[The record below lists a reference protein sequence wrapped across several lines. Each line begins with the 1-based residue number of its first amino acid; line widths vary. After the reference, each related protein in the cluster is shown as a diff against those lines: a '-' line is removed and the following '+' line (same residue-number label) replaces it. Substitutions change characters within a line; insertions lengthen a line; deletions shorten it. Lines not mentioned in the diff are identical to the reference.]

1 MAELEYQSIFLT
13 DENNWCIGIDGE
25 KVINGSKIQLQEST
39 EEDGQ
44 MWHYDGTHLRNKIN
58 PKKVLTV
65 AKKGG
70 IKDGAI
76 LWMWTPKEKL
86 ADLQHWVYD
95 EEEGFLKLK
104 SSEDGLCISIQEGP
118 FAVCWHT
125 HDGIFGEFYW
135 DRAQADAKFKEM
147 NGGPHATVMYDRNI
161 EIQRA
166 YGARSARGF
175 LHEWATTEFEDTEG
189 EIRAEGRPIELGVG
203 EGTNQHWSIEWE
215 NPEEEEEMAE
225 YDDIVVGDP
234 DEDGFVEVVIGPHLV
249 QREDGEDVEPKRFTC
264 PSEIPDGVYEIQPE
278 DRVNPDYADSGDSF
292 RVEVEGDSLI
302 CTRTDREGYGWGMNL
317 AVRLPLFNEEEVEAA
332 EEEEEVAEEEE
343 EPEVDPM
350 DLAEAI
356 MEMRDII
363 KEAFGDEEK
372 MMEILNV
379 VDSIDSLEGAVSE
392 AVQAAADEFVAGNDI
407 LTKSGSIEKPV
418 AKIMED
424 YVLAYEA
431 KMEEKIQELI
441 DAVFGEFAQ
450 NFMEAAIDQCED
462 SEDNMNEVVEEMVN
476 EEAEEFVEGDD
487 FLSAKG
493 VPEGCLDEHLAATQE
508 AFTNEFVERATNEQE
523 AAVVAAAATLY
534 AECTT
539 ARNTQ
544 YLFEMGRESVDQEE
558 FDKTPVEEALQ
569 ALVERV
575 EEIAE
580 LDVGRLEAG
589 ERENALAFWKG
600 ARAYALE
607 EASYLRT
614 RADRTEQKGS
624 RHPSESYSQIR
635 AIEGNVEK
643 RLEALTIYYD
653 DDTFRK
659 YGVDD
664 QVSFNIITEEL
675 EPGEKIVRI
684 DCWDTKHRDSVAE
697 GIRFHTSNDREI
709 SFIGKK
715 AKGLFGLDSIDHKW
729 RDDGDYI
736 IEMEWG
742 ERDNQYHPEGA
753 VYRSNDHKPGG
764 DWEEAVD
771 EWRFVGNKLVY
782 TLEGRTS
789 YFIPLP
795 WETLKIENGMML
807 VDARLM
813 DN

>member
-1 MAELEYQSIFLT
+1 MADLEYQSIFLT
-13 DENNWCIGIDGE
+13 DENNWCIGIDGS

-44 MWHYDGTHLRNKIN
+44 MWNYDGTYLRNKIN

-70 IKDGAI
+70 IKDGAN
-76 LWMWTPKEKL
+76 LWMWSPKDKL

-118 FAVCWHT
+118 FAVSWHT
-125 HDGIFGEFYW
+125 HEGAFGEIFW

-147 NGGPHATVMYDRNI
+147 NGGPYATVMYDRNI

-166 YGARSARGF
+166 YGARQVRGF
-175 LHEWATTEFEDTEG
+175 LHEWATTEFQDIEG

-225 YDDIVVGDP
+225 
-234 DEDGFVEVVIGPHLV
+234 
-249 QREDGEDVEPKRFTC
+249 
-264 PSEIPDGVYEIQPE
+264 
-278 DRVNPDYADSGDSF
+278 
-292 RVEVEGDSLI
+292 
-302 CTRTDREGYGWGMNL
+302 
-317 AVRLPLFNEEEVEAA
+317 EEEVEAA

-343 EPEVDPM
+343 EVAEEEEEVEEEEEEPEVDPM

-356 MEMRDII
+356 TEMRDQI

-372 MMEILNV
+372 MMEILNA
-379 VDSIDSLEGAVSE
+379 VDSMDSLEGAVSE

-424 YVLAYEA
+424 YVPAYEA

-450 NFMEAAIDQCED
+450 NFMEAAIDECED
-462 SEDNMNEVVEEMVN
+462 SEDNMNEVVEEMVK

-493 VPEGCLDEHLAATQE
+493 VPEGSLDEHLAATQE
-508 AFTNEFVERATNEQE
+508 AFINEFVERATNEQE
-523 AAVVAAAATLY
+523 AEVVAAAATLY

-558 FDKTPVEEALQ
+558 FDKSPVEEALQ

-600 ARAYALE
+600 ARSYALE

-664 QVSFNIITEEL
+664 QVSFNITTEEL

-742 ERDNQYHPEGA
+742 ERDNKYHPEGA

-795 WETLKIENGMML
+795 WETLKIESGMML

>member
-1 MAELEYQSIFLT
+1 MADLEYQSIFLT
-13 DENNWCIGIDGE
+13 DENNWCIGIDGS

-44 MWHYDGTHLRNKIN
+44 MWNYDGTYLRNKIN

-70 IKDGAI
+70 IKDGAN
-76 LWMWTPKEKL
+76 LWMWSPKDKL

-118 FAVCWHT
+118 FAVSWHT
-125 HDGIFGEFYW
+125 HEGAFGEIFW

-147 NGGPHATVMYDRNI
+147 NGGPYATVMYDRNI

-166 YGARSARGF
+166 YGARQVRGF
-175 LHEWATTEFEDTEG
+175 LHEWATTEFQDIEG

-225 YDDIVVGDP
+225 
-234 DEDGFVEVVIGPHLV
+234 
-249 QREDGEDVEPKRFTC
+249 
-264 PSEIPDGVYEIQPE
+264 
-278 DRVNPDYADSGDSF
+278 
-292 RVEVEGDSLI
+292 
-302 CTRTDREGYGWGMNL
+302 
-317 AVRLPLFNEEEVEAA
+317 EEEVEAA

-343 EPEVDPM
+343 EVEEEEEEPEVDPM

-356 MEMRDII
+356 TEMRDQI

-372 MMEILNV
+372 MMEILNA
-379 VDSIDSLEGAVSE
+379 VDSMDSLEGAVSE

-424 YVLAYEA
+424 YVPAYEA

-450 NFMEAAIDQCED
+450 NFMEAAIDECED
-462 SEDNMNEVVEEMVN
+462 SEDNMNEVVEEMVK

-493 VPEGCLDEHLAATQE
+493 VPEGSLDEHLAATQE
-508 AFTNEFVERATNEQE
+508 AFINEFVERATNEQE
-523 AAVVAAAATLY
+523 AEVVAAAATLY

-558 FDKTPVEEALQ
+558 FDKSPVEEALQ

-600 ARAYALE
+600 ARSYALE

-664 QVSFNIITEEL
+664 QVSFNITTEEL

-742 ERDNQYHPEGA
+742 ERDNKYHPEGA

-795 WETLKIENGMML
+795 WETLKIESGMML

>member
-1 MAELEYQSIFLT
+1 MADLEYQSIFLT
-13 DENNWCIGIDGE
+13 DENNWCIGINGS

-44 MWHYDGTHLRNKIN
+44 MWNYDGTYLRNKIN

-76 LWMWTPKEKL
+76 LWMWSPKDKL

-125 HDGIFGEFYW
+125 LQGVFGEIFW

-147 NGGPHATVMYDRNI
+147 NGGPYATVMYDRNI
-161 EIQRA
+161 EIQRE
-166 YGARSARGF
+166 YGQRHVRGF
-175 LHEWATTEFEDTEG
+175 LHEWATAEFQDIEG

-225 YDDIVVGDP
+225 
-234 DEDGFVEVVIGPHLV
+234 
-249 QREDGEDVEPKRFTC
+249 
-264 PSEIPDGVYEIQPE
+264 
-278 DRVNPDYADSGDSF
+278 
-292 RVEVEGDSLI
+292 
-302 CTRTDREGYGWGMNL
+302 
-317 AVRLPLFNEEEVEAA
+317 EEEVEAAEEEEEVA

-356 MEMRDII
+356 TEMRDQI

-372 MMEILNV
+372 MMEILNA
-379 VDSIDSLEGAVSE
+379 VDSMDSLEGAVSE

-424 YVLAYEA
+424 YVPAYEA
-431 KMEEKIQELI
+431 KMEEKTQELI

-450 NFMEAAIDQCED
+450 NFMEAAIEECED

-476 EEAEEFVEGDD
+476 EEAEEFVEEDD
-487 FLSAKG
+487 FLKAKG

-523 AAVVAAAATLY
+523 AEVVAAAATLY
-534 AECTT
+534 SECTL

-544 YLFEMGRESVDQEE
+544 YLFEMGRESADQEE

-569 ALVERV
+569 ALVEKV

-589 ERENALAFWKG
+589 ERENALNFWKG

-614 RADRTEQKGS
+614 RADRTEQKGP
-624 RHPSESYSQIR
+624 RHPSESYAQIK

-664 QVSFNIITEEL
+664 QVSFNITTEEL
-675 EPGEKIVRI
+675 EPDERIVRI
-684 DCWDTKHRDSVAE
+684 DCWDTKHRESVAE

-729 RDDGDYI
+729 RDEGDYI
-736 IEMEWG
+736 IEMQWG
-742 ERDNQYHPEGA
+742 ERDNKYHPDGA

-764 DWEEAVD
+764 DWEEAVED
-771 EWRFVGNKLVY
+771 WRFVGNKLVY

>member
-1 MAELEYQSIFLT
+1 MADLEYQMIFLT
-13 DENNWCIGIDGE
+13 DENSWCIGIDGGR
-25 KVINGSKIQLQEST
+25 VINGTKVQLQEVT

-44 MWHYDGTHLRNKIN
+44 MWHYDGTYLRNKIN

-70 IKDGAI
+70 IKDGAT
-76 LWMWTPKEKL
+76 LWMWKPKDKL
-86 ADLQHWVYD
+86 ADLQHWEYD
-95 EEEGFLKLK
+95 EEEGFFKLK
-104 SSEDGLCISIQEGP
+104 ASEDGLCISIQEGP
-118 FAVCWHT
+118 FAVTWHMS
-125 HDGIFGEFYW
+125 HEGAVGEIFW
-135 DRAQADAKFKEM
+135 DRAQADAKFKELK
-147 NGGPHATVMYDRNI
+147 GGPWSGMMYDRNLDV
-161 EIQRA
+161 QQV
-166 YGARSARGF
+166 YGYPHVREQLHNWASAAF
-175 LHEWATTEFEDTEG
+175 QDTEG
-189 EIRAEGRPIELGVG
+189 QVREEGRPIELGVG

-215 NPEEEEEMAE
+215 NPEEEEEEAE
-225 YDDIVVGDP
+225 
-234 DEDGFVEVVIGPHLV
+234 
-249 QREDGEDVEPKRFTC
+249 
-264 PSEIPDGVYEIQPE
+264 
-278 DRVNPDYADSGDSF
+278 
-292 RVEVEGDSLI
+292 EVE
-302 CTRTDREGYGWGMNL
+302 E
-317 AVRLPLFNEEEVEAA
+317 EEEVDAA
-332 EEEEEVAEEEE
+332 EEEEEEEAAEEEE

-356 MEMRDII
+356 TEMRDMI
-363 KEAFGDEEK
+363 KEAFADEEK
-372 MMEILNV
+372 MMEILNA
-379 VDSIDSLEGAVSE
+379 VDSMDSLEGAVSE

-424 YVLAYEA
+424 YVPAYEA
-431 KMEEKIQELI
+431 KMEEKTQELI

-450 NFMEAAIDQCED
+450 NFMEAAIEECED

-476 EEAEEFVEGDD
+476 EEAEEFVEEDD
-487 FLSAKG
+487 FLKAKG

-523 AAVVAAAATLY
+523 AEVVAAAATLY
-534 AECTT
+534 SECTL

-544 YLFEMGRESVDQEE
+544 YLFEMGRESADQEE

-569 ALVERV
+569 ALVEKV

-589 ERENALAFWKG
+589 ERENALNFWKG

-614 RADRTEQKGS
+614 RADRTEQKGP
-624 RHPSESYSQIR
+624 RHPSESYAQIK

-664 QVSFNIITEEL
+664 QVSFNITTEEL
-675 EPGEKIVRI
+675 EPDERIVRI
-684 DCWDTKHRDSVAE
+684 DCWDTKHRESVAE

-729 RDDGDYI
+729 RDEGDYI
-736 IEMEWG
+736 IEMQWG
-742 ERDNQYHPEGA
+742 ERDNKYHPDGA

-764 DWEEAVD
+764 DWEEAVED
-771 EWRFVGNKLVY
+771 WRFVGNKLVY

>member
-1 MAELEYQSIFLT
+1 MADLEYQSIFLT
-13 DENNWCIGIDGE
+13 DENNWCIGIDGS

-44 MWHYDGTHLRNKIN
+44 MWNYDGTYLRNKIN

-76 LWMWTPKEKL
+76 LWMWSPKDKL

-125 HDGIFGEFYW
+125 LQGVFGEIFW

-147 NGGPHATVMYDRNI
+147 NGGPYATVMYDRNI
-161 EIQRA
+161 EIQRE
-166 YGARSARGF
+166 YGQRHVRGF
-175 LHEWATTEFEDTEG
+175 LHEWATAEFQDIEG

-225 YDDIVVGDP
+225 
-234 DEDGFVEVVIGPHLV
+234 
-249 QREDGEDVEPKRFTC
+249 
-264 PSEIPDGVYEIQPE
+264 
-278 DRVNPDYADSGDSF
+278 
-292 RVEVEGDSLI
+292 
-302 CTRTDREGYGWGMNL
+302 
-317 AVRLPLFNEEEVEAA
+317 EEEVEAAEEEEEVA

-356 MEMRDII
+356 TEMRDQI

-372 MMEILNV
+372 MMEILNA
-379 VDSIDSLEGAVSE
+379 VDSMDSLEGAVSE

-424 YVLAYEA
+424 YVPAYEA

-450 NFMEAAIDQCED
+450 NFMEAAIDECED
-462 SEDNMNEVVEEMVN
+462 SEDNMNEVVEEMVK

-493 VPEGCLDEHLAATQE
+493 VPEGSLDEHLAATQE
-508 AFTNEFVERATNEQE
+508 AFINEFVERATNEQE
-523 AAVVAAAATLY
+523 AEVVAAAATLY

-558 FDKTPVEEALQ
+558 FDKSPVEEALQ

-600 ARAYALE
+600 ARSYALE

-614 RADRTEQKGS
+614 RADRTEQKGP

-664 QVSFNIITEEL
+664 QVSFNITTEEL

-742 ERDNQYHPEGA
+742 ERDNKYHPEGA

>member
-1 MAELEYQSIFLT
+1 MADLEYQSIFLT
-13 DENNWCIGIDGE
+13 DENNWCIGINGS

-44 MWHYDGTHLRNKIN
+44 MWNYDGTYLRNKIN

-76 LWMWTPKEKL
+76 LWMWSPKDKL

-125 HDGIFGEFYW
+125 LQGVFGEIFW

-147 NGGPHATVMYDRNI
+147 NGGPYATVMYDRNI
-161 EIQRA
+161 EIQRE
-166 YGARSARGF
+166 YGQRHVRGF
-175 LHEWATTEFEDTEG
+175 LHEWATAEFQDIEG

-225 YDDIVVGDP
+225 
-234 DEDGFVEVVIGPHLV
+234 
-249 QREDGEDVEPKRFTC
+249 
-264 PSEIPDGVYEIQPE
+264 
-278 DRVNPDYADSGDSF
+278 
-292 RVEVEGDSLI
+292 
-302 CTRTDREGYGWGMNL
+302 
-317 AVRLPLFNEEEVEAA
+317 EEEVEAAEEEEEVA

-356 MEMRDII
+356 TEMRDQI

-372 MMEILNV
+372 MMEILNA
-379 VDSIDSLEGAVSE
+379 VDSMDSLEGAVSE

-424 YVLAYEA
+424 YVPAYEA

-450 NFMEAAIDQCED
+450 NFMEAAIDECED
-462 SEDNMNEVVEEMVN
+462 SEDNMNEVVEEMVK

-493 VPEGCLDEHLAATQE
+493 VPEGSLDEHLAATQE
-508 AFTNEFVERATNEQE
+508 AFINEFVERATNEQE
-523 AAVVAAAATLY
+523 ADVVAAAATLY

-558 FDKTPVEEALQ
+558 FDKSPVEEALQ

-600 ARAYALE
+600 ARSYALE

-664 QVSFNIITEEL
+664 QVSFNITTEEL

-742 ERDNQYHPEGA
+742 ERDNKYHPEGA
-753 VYRSNDHKPGG
+753 VYRSNDHQPGG